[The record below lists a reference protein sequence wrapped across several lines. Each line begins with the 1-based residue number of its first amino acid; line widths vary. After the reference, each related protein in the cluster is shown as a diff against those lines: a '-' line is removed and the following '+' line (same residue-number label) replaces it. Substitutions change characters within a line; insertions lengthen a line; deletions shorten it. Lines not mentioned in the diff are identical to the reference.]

1 MNKQIQNNSEIL
13 FIYDA
18 KNCNPNGDMDNEN
31 KPRMDY
37 DTNTNLVSD
46 VRLKRYIRDYL
57 NKFKEKEIFIKRTNK
72 DITSDKRAKELE
84 KNNIDWKTL
93 IDVKLFGGI
102 VTIKTQTDNL
112 TGPVQFNWGYSLNNV
127 ELLESKTITSTFKT
141 SGKAENTGGSGIGK
155 DYRVKYSFIAFSGSI
170 NKKVAEETKLTEE
183 ELKLLDEA
191 MINSIQLCRTRSKIG
206 QSPRLYL
213 RVVMKDNKTLND
225 LREYITL
232 EKTDELTS
240 IEDVI
245 LNVSELKKYL
255 EENKDKIEKIILW
268 KDSKLKFNEEFE
280 VGEIEIEELNS

>member
-72 DITSDKRAKELE
+72 DVTSDKRAKELE